1 MLPRSW
7 SIQRLLDQL
16 PRRTTAGVIA
26 GLALLSTMAA
36 TIGFGVAAA
45 RDDDLTGNPVPAEQ
59 LAIILTAAESCP
71 MLTPARIAG
80 QLMAESGLDPGALS
94 TSSGGQGIAG
104 MSDESWRAWAP
115 WVGAERTDPGANVLA
130 MAHQMCYFSGQ
141 LRVAEVPG
149 DRWQLSLAAYHL
161 ELEEVT
167 GTGGVPDQALTYIE
181 RTSGYAAYYGKLA
194 QFTEPGDGLPGN
206 VTREPTA
213 IPDQYV
219 ELIVAAGSVCP
230 AVTAPAVAAQLMA
243 LSGFD
248 AELIGEYDRQGI
260 AQFRPELW
268 QRFGPADASALAP
281 EAAIAA
287 LGTAMC
293 TLVDEFADAG
303 DGAYLMAFA
312 AYHSGID
319 AVRGTNGTLDEET
332 ETLLAAAG
340 RFTEFYA
347 TDDRLTGA
355 APAPTPSGSPSPS
368 PSGSP
373 SASPSGSPSP
383 TPRGAATGAPTPG
396 SPATPTRTTAPPA
409 APKTTPPPA
418 APKTTAPPAPVRP
431 SNARQLVGRETGLC
445 VSVGAGTDGTQLTLQ
460 RCAENRSQWWEFR
473 SDGTIRAN
481 GLCMDVAWGA
491 SEDGTAVQV
500 AYCSGNPAQ
509 QWQGWQ
515 GRSTTL
521 VNPLTGKCLDVD
533 GGGVGSPLV
542 IWFCV
547 GHSKQSFDRR

>member
-1 MLPRSW
+1 MN
-7 SIQRLLDQL
+7 QL

-26 GLALLSTMAA
+26 GFALLSTVAA
-36 TIGFGVAAA
+36 TIGFGVASA

-94 TSSGGQGIAG
+94 TASGGQGVAG
-104 MSDESWRAWAP
+104 LSDEGWLAWTP

-149 DRWQLSLAAYHL
+149 DPWQLSLAAYHL

-167 GTGGVPDQALTYIE
+167 GTGGVPDQALTYVE
-181 RTSGYAAYYGKLA
+181 RTGGYAAYYGKLP
-194 QFTEPGDGLPGN
+194 QFTESGDGLPGD
-206 VTREPTA
+206 VIREPTA

-268 QRFGPADASALAP
+268 QRFGPTDTSALAP

-287 LGTAMC
+287 LGDAMC
-293 TLVDEFADAG
+293 TLVDEFADA
-303 DGAYLMAFA
+303 DDDAYPLAFA
-312 AYHSGID
+312 AYHAGID

-332 ETLLAAAG
+332 ETLLATAR

-347 TDDRLTGA
+347 ADNRLTDA
-355 APAPTPSGSPSPS
+355 TPAPTPSGSPSP
-368 PSGSP
+368 
-373 SASPSGSPSP
+373 APSGSPSP
-383 TPRGAATGAPTPG
+383 SPPAAPASSPTPG
-396 SPATPTRTTAPPA
+396 SPSTPPARSTPPAPTRTTAPPA
-409 APKTTPPPA
+409 PPRTTPPPA
-418 APKTTAPPAPVRP
+418 PPAPPAVVRP
-431 SNARQLVGRETGLC
+431 SNARQLVGQETGLC
-445 VSVGAGTDGTQLTLQ
+445 VSVGVGTDGTRLTLQ
-460 RCAENRSQWWEFR
+460 RCAENKSQWWEFR
-473 SDGTIRAN
+473 GDGTIRAN
-481 GLCMDVAWGA
+481 GLCMDVAWGV
-491 SEDGTAVQV
+491 SDNGTAAQV

-509 QWQGWQ
+509 RWQSWQ
-515 GRSTTL
+515 GRSGTL

-533 GGGVGSPLV
+533 GHGVGSPLM
-542 IWFCV
+542 IWDCV
-547 GHSKQSFDRR
+547 GHPKQTFNQR